1 MTEATIQALEVW
13 LLNQRT
19 GTLWLNEGTL
29 MFQYG
34 AQWLELAGSMPL
46 SRSLPLQAEPFSDQ
60 ECRPFFAGLLPEGQ
74 LRQRLAQQ
82 CQISR
87 TNDFGLLAAI
97 GGDCAGAVSLRVG
110 DQGAQQASVEWLE
123 PDQLIA
129 LLDELPQRPM
139 LAQRDGLRLSLAGA
153 QDKLPVVWEGGRIGL
168 PRGDAA
174 STHILKPAIAAVEG
188 SVINEAFCMA
198 LGDAMGL
205 QVAAAEIL
213 TVGERQVLLVH
224 RYDRRRGDDGRWRRL
239 HQEDVCQALGVPP
252 ELKYQ
257 NEGGPDLQA
266 CFGLLR
272 RATRPSAPQVIRLL
286 DAVLFNALIG
296 NHDAHAK
303 NVSLLYTGSWPT
315 LAPLYDLL
323 CTAVYPTLSAKMAM
337 KIGSK
342 YRFSELQVRH
352 WDRFAEAAGLSQAQ
366 TRKRVLRMARELP
379 SMARHLQA
387 QPTYRDQTYRD
398 QTLIESIV
406 SLIEQ
411 RCALT
416 VRRFDAG

>member
-1 MTEATIQALEVW
+1 MTEENIKPLEVW

-19 GTLWLNEGTL
+19 GTLWLNAGQ
-29 MFQYG
+29 MIFQYS
-34 AQWLELAGSMPL
+34 APWLELPGSMPL
-46 SRSLPLQAEPFSDQ
+46 SQSLPLQAEPFSDQ

-74 LRQRLAQQ
+74 LRQRLARQ

-87 TNDFGLLAAI
+87 SNDFALLAVI
-97 GGDCAGAVSLRVG
+97 GGDCAGAVSLAVG
-110 DQGAQQASVEWLE
+110 DRAEAPAAVEWLE
-123 PDQLIA
+123 QDQLIT
-129 LLDELPQRPM
+129 LLEELPQRPM

-153 QDKLPVVWEGGRIGL
+153 QDKLPVVFEGGRIGL
-168 PRGDAA
+168 PRGAA
-174 STHILKPAIAAVEG
+174 PSTHILKPAIGAVEG

-198 LGDAMGL
+198 LGQAMDL

-213 TVGERQVLLVH
+213 TAGERQVLLVH
-224 RYDRRRGDDGRWRRL
+224 RYDRRRGNGEPWQRL

-272 RATRPSAPQVIRLL
+272 RVTRPSAPQLIRLL
-286 DAVLFNALIG
+286 DAVVFNALIG

-303 NVSLLYTGSWPT
+303 NFSLLYCEKTPI

-323 CTAVYPTLSAKMAM
+323 CTAVYPTLSTKMAM
-337 KIGSK
+337 KLGSK
-342 YRFSELQVRH
+342 YRFSEVQVRH

-366 TRKRVLRMARELP
+366 TRKRLVRMAGQLP
-379 SMARHLQA
+379 SMARRLQA
-387 QPTYRDQTYRD
+387 EPDYRD

-406 SLIEQ
+406 NLIEQ

-416 VRRFDAG
+416 LRRFDAG

>member
-1 MTEATIQALEVW
+1 MTEENIKPLEVW

-19 GTLWLNEGTL
+19 GTLWLNEGQL
-29 MFQYG
+29 IFQYS
-34 AQWLELAGSMPL
+34 AQWLELPGSMPL
-46 SRSLPLQAEPFSDQ
+46 SQSLPLQAEPFSDQ

-74 LRQRLAQQ
+74 LRQRLARQ

-87 TNDFGLLAAI
+87 SNDFALLAVI
-97 GGDCAGAVSLRVG
+97 GGDCAGAVSLAVG
-110 DQGAQQASVEWLE
+110 DRAEAPAAVEWLE
-123 PDQLIA
+123 QDQLIT
-129 LLDELPQRPM
+129 LLEELPQRPM

-153 QDKLPVVWEGGRIGL
+153 QDKLPVVFEGGRIGL
-168 PRGDAA
+168 PRGAA
-174 STHILKPAIAAVEG
+174 PSTHILKPAIGAVEG

-198 LGDAMGL
+198 LGQAMDL

-213 TVGERQVLLVH
+213 TAGERQVLLVH
-224 RYDRRRGDDGRWRRL
+224 RYDRRRGNGEPWQRL

-272 RATRPSAPQVIRLL
+272 RVTRPSAPQLIRLL
-286 DAVLFNALIG
+286 DAVVFNALIG

-303 NVSLLYTGSWPT
+303 NFSLLYCEKTPI

-323 CTAVYPTLSAKMAM
+323 WTAVYPTLSTTMAM
-337 KIGSK
+337 KLGSK
-342 YRFSELQVRH
+342 YRFSEVQVRH

-366 TRKRVLRMARELP
+366 TRKRLVRMAGQLP
-379 SMARHLQA
+379 SMARRLQA
-387 QPTYRDQTYRD
+387 EPDYRDQA
-398 QTLIESIV
+398 LIESIV
-406 SLIEQ
+406 NLIEQ

-416 VRRFDAG
+416 LRRFDAG